1 MQVNITAV
9 IAKFLIKKV
18 YKKVNKSIWMHGII
32 NKRFYNKKK

>member
-9 IAKFLIKKV
+9 AKFLIKKV